1 MRELLLLALV
11 LFGLP
16 AFAGGGEKPAVD
28 QSIGEGAAPAGDA
41 VAQASDPGAADRL
54 RTRLSGLNALKANF
68 TQRVVDAQG
77 YEMQVMTGTMTVAR
91 PGRIHWETQPPYE
104 QLLVSDATTLWLYD
118 KDLEQ
123 VTVRPFMRDISDS
136 PAMIFIGDLSAL
148 EGKYRITRG
157 LGEGGIERY
166 SLVPRDTSGVYQGLT
181 LSFIDNVPVTMSLE
195 DSLGQVTRVEFSDV
209 ELNPP
214 LDDGLFTFGIPAD
227 VDVLYND

>member
-1 MRELLLLALV
+1 MKGLPLLAL
-11 LFGLP
+11 LFFTLP
-16 AFAGGGEKPAVD
+16 VFAGGGEKLAAD
-28 QSIGEGAAPAGDA
+28 QFLVEGAALAGNA
-41 VAQASDPGAADRL
+41 VAEASDPGAADRL
-54 RTRLSGLNALKANF
+54 RARLSGLNALRANF

-77 YEMQVMTGTMTVAR
+77 YEMQTMTGTMTVAR
-91 PGRIHWETQPPYE
+91 PGRIHWQTQPPYE

-148 EGKYRITRG
+148 EDKYRITRG
-157 LGEGGIERY
+157 LGEGGVERY

-181 LSFIDNVPVTMSLE
+181 LSFRDDTPVAMSLE

-209 ELNPP
+209 ELNPA
-214 LDDGLFTFGIPAD
+214 LDDGLFTFAIPAG